1 MTSDYRKS
9 AEMLAAAA
17 DLLDQGEIVNRLS
30 RGLTVL
36 AAAILLLPLLALM
49 APVFAILCA
58 LAGMAELALAG
69 RVRLDAALFR
79 RAAADAAADRFDM
92 AAFDAALVTL
102 RLMPA
107 AKAGRPIETRFYGA
121 RRLLVLQIASLVVQ
135 VAIIGAAGLWQFAK
149 FH

>member
-1 MTSDYRKS
+1 MTSAYRKS

-17 DLLDQGEIVNRLS
+17 DLLDQGEIVDRLS
-30 RGLTVL
+30 LGLTVA
-36 AAAILLLPLLALM
+36 AAAILLLPPFATL
-49 APVFAILCA
+49 APVAILAA

-69 RVRLDAALFR
+69 RVRFDAALFR

-102 RLMPA
+102 KLMPA
-107 AKAGRPIETRFYGA
+107 GKAGRPIETRFCGA

-135 VAIIGAAGLWQFAK
+135 VAIIGAGGVWQFAK
-149 FH
+149 LA

>member
-1 MTSDYRKS
+1 MTSAYRKS

-17 DLLDQGEIVNRLS
+17 DLLDQGEIVHRLS
-30 RGLTVL
+30 ISLTVL
-36 AAAILLLPLLALM
+36 AAAILLVPLLAMM
-49 APVFAILCA
+49 APVAILAA

-92 AAFDAALVTL
+92 TAFDAALVTL
-102 RLMPA
+102 KLMPA
-107 AKAGRPIETRFYGA
+107 GKAGRPIETRFHGA

-135 VAIIGAAGLWQFAK
+135 VAIIGAGGVWQFAR
-149 FH
+149 FS